1 MNLSERIR
9 QGDTRAVAKVITMV
23 ENDFQQAQD
32 ILKELHPYCGKA
44 IVIGITGPPGSG
56 KSTITDRLTKYLRK
70 MEKKIGIIA
79 IDPSS
84 PFSGGAI
91 LGDRIRMQDLSTD
104 KDVFI
109 RSIGTRGHLGGLSR
123 STQAIVKIMDA
134 MGKDIIFIETV
145 GVGQSEIEVIKVS
158 DIVLLVVMPG
168 MGDDIQVIK
177 AGIMEIG
184 DIFVVNK
191 ADRDGA
197 DKLVT
202 EIEMMINLDEK
213 GKRKP
218 SIIKTIGTEN
228 VGIDQLWKEIERCI
242 TYLRDSG
249 QLEQRRKNRI
259 KKEIY
264 DLFQENWREMF
275 YQFIGEE
282 NLEKEVE
289 RVLKQDNDPYFAV
302 QKLTDLFKKE
312 LFKGG
317 R

>member
-1 MNLSERIR
+1 
-9 QGDTRAVAKVITMV
+9 
-23 ENDFQQAQD
+23 
-32 ILKELHPYCGKA
+32 
-44 IVIGITGPPGSG
+44 
-56 KSTITDRLTKYLRK
+56 
-70 MEKKIGIIA
+70 
-79 IDPSS
+79 
-84 PFSGGAI
+84 
-91 LGDRIRMQDLSTD
+91 
-104 KDVFI
+104 
-109 RSIGTRGHLGGLSR
+109 
-123 STQAIVKIMDA
+123 
-134 MGKDIIFIETV
+134 
-145 GVGQSEIEVIKVS
+145 
-158 DIVLLVVMPG
+158 MPG

-259 KKEIY
+259 RKEIY